1 MIFHEFVSSLEAESI
16 IKVAAPTI
24 QPAVVGKMLLWQKN
38 ALYVHQFHERGP
50 FCTVWPCLSL
60 SLGGSKD
67 VSEIRTSKNT
77 WIEDGANQLV
87 DKISL
92 RMNRI
97 TGYQTI
103 RKFDE
108 FNEGKKDEYENLQV
122 CYQIYNDS

>member
-1 MIFHEFVSSLEAESI
+1 MIFHEFVSNLEAESI

-24 QPAVVGKMLLWQKN
+24 QPAVVGKLL
-38 ALYVHQFHERGP
+38 LYIHQFHERGP
-50 FCTVWPCLSL
+50 LFTMQLLFSL

-77 WIEDGANQLV
+77 WIEDGANQLI

-92 RMNRI
+92 RINRI

-122 CYQIYNDS
+122 CYQIYNDP

>member
-24 QPAVVGKMLLWQKN
+24 QPAVVGKMLL
-38 ALYVHQFHERGP
+38 YIYQFHEGGT
-50 FCTVWPCLSL
+50 FFTLQLWLSL
-60 SLGGSKD
+60 FLGGSKD

-77 WIEDGANQLV
+77 WIEDGANQLI

-92 RMNRI
+92 RINRI

-122 CYQIYNDS
+122 CYPIDNDP